1 MAWLP
6 ARLTRGAVVVVL
18 VVVLAVVL
26 AFVLAK
32 HHKKNIEDLCE
43 TFYTLI

>member
-1 MAWLP
+1 MEEWT

-32 HHKKNIEDLCE
+32 HLQKNIEDLCE
-43 TFYTLI
+43 KNYTLI